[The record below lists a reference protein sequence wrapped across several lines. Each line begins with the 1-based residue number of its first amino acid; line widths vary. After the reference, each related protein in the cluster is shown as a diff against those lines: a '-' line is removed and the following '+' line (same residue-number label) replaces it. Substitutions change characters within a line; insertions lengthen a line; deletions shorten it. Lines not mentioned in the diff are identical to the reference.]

1 MDYYSI
7 LDIPRTASQEDI
19 KRAYRKLAMRYHPD
33 RPDGDS
39 EKFKQINEAHDTL
52 SDPQKRAAYDNP
64 QPQFGGQGFNFN
76 GTNFDFSDIFGQA
89 FGGQPRRQRRNKDIT
104 IVLNLEL
111 EDIVTGK
118 QLASRYRLYSGRIAE
133 ANIDIP
139 PGIDQGDGI
148 RFEGLGDDSI
158 AQLPKG
164 DLIVRVK
171 IKNHTVWSKDGKDL
185 HQTKKITVFDCLLGT
200 SVEVN
205 TIDGRRLQMTVPQG
219 TQPGTVF
226 SIPGQGLPDMRTGAR
241 GNAYVRINASVPKIN
256 DTKILE
262 KLQEI
267 QNEIS

>member
-7 LDIPRTASQEDI
+7 LGVPRTASQDEI
-19 KRAYRKLAMRYHPD
+19 KKAYRKLAMQHHPD
-33 RPDGDS
+33 KGGD
-39 EKFKQINEAHDTL
+39 ENKFKEINTAYDTL
-52 SDPQKRAAYDNP
+52 SDPQKRAEFDNP
-64 QPQFGGQGFNFN
+64 QPRFNSQSFNFN
-76 GTNFDFSDIFGQA
+76 GTDFDFADVFGQA
-89 FGGQPRRQRRNKDIT
+89 FGGMPRRQRRNKDIT

-139 PGIDQGDGI
+139 PGIDQGTGI
-148 RFEGLGDDSI
+148 RFEGLGDDTI

-171 IKNHTVWSKDGKDL
+171 IKNHAEWDRDGKNL
-185 HQTKKITVFDCLLGT
+185 HLTKKIDVFDCLLGT
-200 SVEVN
+200 SIEIN

-219 TQPGTVF
+219 TQPGTTF
-226 SIPGQGLPDMRTGAR
+226 SIAGQGLPDMKTGTR
-241 GNAYVRINASVPKIN
+241 GNAYIKIAASIPKIE
-256 DTKILE
+256 DTSILD

-267 QNEIS
+267 RNEIS